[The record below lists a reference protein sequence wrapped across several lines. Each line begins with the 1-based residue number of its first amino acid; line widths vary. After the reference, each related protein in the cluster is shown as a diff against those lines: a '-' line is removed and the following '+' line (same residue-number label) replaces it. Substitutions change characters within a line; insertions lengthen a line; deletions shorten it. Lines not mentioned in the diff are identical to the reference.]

1 MGLLIVNFGLFT
13 PIDVAKSVG
22 VRLLSLNLLAR
33 VFLKDSYCLLVMFE
47 SAGLRVLIVNL
58 DLFAPSDV
66 VESTGIALAESD
78 GRPACLYMYGQNF
91 VSMEESS

>member
-1 MGLLIVNFGLFT
+1 
-13 PIDVAKSVG
+13 
-22 VRLLSLNLLAR
+22 
-33 VFLKDSYCLLVMFE
+33 MFE